1 VSSHSLTRF
10 ASASCLG
17 LALVSAGCGELVRQ
31 GRTPAQV
38 VINSLAAASGAEPD
52 DMGGVL
58 HSDVVTLVSRTI
70 NEVETLVP
78 TIYADLGE
86 VQMSLIM
93 RDPGL
98 PSAPSTP
105 SALNQITMSRYR
117 VTYRRTDGRNT
128 PGIDVPFPFDGAIT
142 FTVPS
147 SGIVTAGFEIVR
159 HTAKQEAPL
168 RGLAAG
174 GTIISTLAEV
184 TFYGRD
190 QAGNEVSVSGNI
202 TVDFGNFGDPE

>member
-1 VSSHSLTRF
+1 VSSHPFTRF
-10 ASASCLG
+10 ASASFLG
-17 LALVSAGCGELVRQ
+17 LALVSTGCGELVRQ

-38 VINSLAAASGAEPD
+38 VINSLTGASGAEPD
-52 DMGGVL
+52 QMGNIV
-58 HSDVVTLVSRTI
+58 HSDVVTLVARTI
-70 NEVETLVP
+70 NEVETMVP
-78 TIYADLGE
+78 TIYSDPGE
-86 VQMSLIM
+86 VTMSLIM

-105 SALNQITMSRYR
+105 SAINQITISRYR
-117 VTYRRTDGRNT
+117 VAYRRTDGRNT
-128 PGIDVPFPFDGAIT
+128 PGIDVPFPIDSAVT

-147 SGIVTAGFEIVR
+147 TGNVTAGFELVR

-168 RGLAAG
+168 RGLANG
-174 GTIISTLAEV
+174 GSIISTIAEV

-190 QAGNEVSVSGNI
+190 QAGNDVTVTGNL